1 MIKRVWAS
9 YGTLGYRAWER
20 YLDKMAREGWQLRDN
35 GFLGMRFIQ
44 TEPQE
49 RYHRIIAKPKNDQTP
64 RLDKGGRV
72 IYEMDEQMIV
82 VSDKPKTMDE
92 ELAQDEAMR
101 PVVRRCMRRNIR
113 PVMALAGWLFLVY
126 LIITQEEMRASFWSM
141 RCEPLEVILF
151 VAVSLYF
158 SESII
163 VELLNIFRY
172 YQARS
177 DQQMFEA
184 ILQNGKWPAIRKTAS
199 LAALFILAFTLIWGM
214 MYL

>member
-1 MIKRVWAS
+1 
-9 YGTLGYRAWER
+9 
-20 YLDKMAREGWQLRDN
+20 
-35 GFLGMRFIQ
+35 MRFAQ
-44 TEPQE
+44 AEPGE
-49 RYHRIIAKPKNDQTP
+49 FYHRILAKPKKDETP
-64 RLDKGGRV
+64 RLAKGERL
-72 IYEMDEQMIV
+72 ICDLYDQTIV
-82 VSDKPKTMDE
+82 ASDAPKTTAE